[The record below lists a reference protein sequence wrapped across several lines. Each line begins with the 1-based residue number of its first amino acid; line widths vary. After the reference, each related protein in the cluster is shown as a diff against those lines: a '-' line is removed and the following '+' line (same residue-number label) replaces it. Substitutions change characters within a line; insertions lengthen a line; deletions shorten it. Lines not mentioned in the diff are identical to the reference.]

1 MAIELPEHYAE
12 LERVYAR
19 TIGGGVRS
27 LAVTAADER
36 EGVTTLVVALAKRS
50 RHSGRS
56 TLAVDLNLYRP
67 ALAERFGVTQVPP
80 VPEGRHGPDALPRI
94 SLGDGLTLI
103 PAPTDR
109 GEAIR
114 LRDRHRFDEYLE
126 SWLGQFDT
134 VIFDTT
140 ALNGSNKGNIPAER
154 VCQGCEGAVLV
165 VLAGIT
171 PSSALRAALETLGSA
186 EVNLLGSVLNDQ
198 HNPSLAEELRRETQR
213 FERRLPGLAQRV
225 RGRIRASKLLN
236 IET

>member
-1 MAIELPEHYAE
+1 MAVELPEHYVE

-19 TIGGGVRS
+19 TIGDGVRS
-27 LAVTAADER
+27 LAVTSADEG

-67 ALAERFGVTQVPP
+67 ALAERFGVTQIPRVAD
-80 VPEGRHGPDALPRI
+80 GRHGQDALPRVN
-94 SLGDGLTLI
+94 LGDGLTLI

-114 LRDRHRFDEYLE
+114 LRDRHRFDEYLDA
-126 SWLGQFDT
+126 WLGQFDT

-140 ALNGSNKGNIPAER
+140 SLNGSNKGNIPAEQ
-154 VCQGCEGAVLV
+154 VCQGCAGAVLV

-171 PSSALRAALETLGSA
+171 PASALRAALDKLGAA
-186 EVNLLGSVLNDQ
+186 EANLLGTVLNDR
-198 HNPSLAEELRRETQR
+198 HNPSLAEELRRETER

-225 RGRIRASKLLN
+225 RGRIRASKLLSL
-236 IET
+236 ET